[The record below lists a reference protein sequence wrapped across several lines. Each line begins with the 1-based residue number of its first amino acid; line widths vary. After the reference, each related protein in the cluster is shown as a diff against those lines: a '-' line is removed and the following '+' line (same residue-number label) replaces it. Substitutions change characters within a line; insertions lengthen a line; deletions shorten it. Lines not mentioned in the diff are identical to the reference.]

1 MNIIDISL
9 LLVLSFFIVSGYNRG
24 LVRQVFDLGGFI
36 IALFLAAKYCS
47 LAGFYLSGPLEFIKK
62 YPILGGPEGIFYP
75 YIFNIIGFVLI
86 YFTARLLI
94 SLLGK
99 TVNSIAELPIIGFIN
114 ATGGALM
121 GSIKGLISVIAV
133 VGILS
138 LIPVLALE
146 QLLEKSLLS
155 SVVFMYFPYLISC
168 FKELVNI
175 PLTV

>member
-9 LLVLSFFIVSGYNRG
+9 LLILSFFIVSGYNRG

-47 LAGFYLSGPLEFIKK
+47 LAGSYLSGPLEFIKK
-62 YPILGGPEGIFYP
+62 YPILGGPEGVFYP
-75 YIFNIIGFVLI
+75 YIFNIIGFLLI
-86 YFTARLLI
+86 YLTVRLFI
-94 SLLGK
+94 SIFSK
-99 TVNSIAELPIIGFIN
+99 TIDSIAELPLISFIN
-114 ATGGALM
+114 AAGGAFM
-121 GSIKGLISVIAV
+121 GSIKGLVSIVAI

-155 SVVFMYFPYLISC
+155 SVVLMYFPYLIDC
-168 FKELVNI
+168 FRELVHI